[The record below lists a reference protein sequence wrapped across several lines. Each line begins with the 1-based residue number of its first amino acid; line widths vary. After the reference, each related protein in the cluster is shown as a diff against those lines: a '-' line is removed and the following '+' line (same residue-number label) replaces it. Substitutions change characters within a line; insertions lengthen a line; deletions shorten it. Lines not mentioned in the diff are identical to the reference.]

1 MRAGRD
7 QMGVQDRLND
17 VLQPRALPHDLVAAR
32 HLAAERLCRLV
43 GDPDLRQKAAG
54 IELGQYPGI
63 DLIGLDLGMRNKPD
77 LLRIGDNYPTDVRS
91 DYRGNRSRIAGGF
104 DDDNVALGQLLGKFL
119 QRLATHDDTPQTA
132 ELAVFPGHRLGK
144 GAVNIQSNDPHF
156 PYSVLDRSNGSSRAT
171 RDLLIRARSASGP
184 VARGGHVTS
193 SGSQPRVCRRPAR
206 TFVLPTPR
214 VPDGLT
220 IARFPKEAADTRA
233 PKSSCRITASASAST
248 APSSTSSTGSPSARR
263 STRRSTSC
271 RPTSTPG
278 SSTTTS
284 GDPIRAAGASAKPRC
299 RPSLTQSHSRRR
311 NSWPLDHRRQL
322 HWLNQPTASVR
333 PTLDYYI
340 LAKGADYQ

>member
-7 QMGVQDRLND
+7 QMGMQDRLND

-54 IELGQYPGI
+54 IELGQYPSI
-63 DLIGLDLGMRNKPD
+63 DLIGLDLGMRNTPD
-77 LLRIGDNYPTDVRS
+77 LFRIGDNYPTDVRS
-91 DYRGNRSRIAGGF
+91 DYRGNRSCIAGGF

-119 QRLATHDDTPQTA
+119 QRLATHDDTPRTA

-144 GAVNIQSNDPHF
+144 GAVNIQSNDSHF

-171 RDLLIRARSASGP
+171 RHLLIRARSASGP

-206 TFVLPTPR
+206 TLVLPTPR

-220 IARFPKEAADTRA
+220 ITRFLEEAADTRA
-233 PKSSCRITASASAST
+233 PKSSCRIMASASAFI
-248 APSSTSSTGSPSARR
+248 APSWTSFTGSRSAKR
-263 STRRSTSC
+263 SITRSTSC
-271 RPTSTPG
+271 RPISTPG
-278 SSTTTS
+278 WSNTTIA
-284 GDPIRAAGASAKPRC
+284 DHIRGAGALATLRC
-299 RPSLTQSHSRRR
+299 RPFLTRSHWQRTS
-311 NSWPLDHRRQL
+311 SWRHDHRRQPYCFKP
-322 HWLNQPTASVR
+322 PTPSVR
-333 PTLDYYI
+333 SSI
-340 LAKGADYQ
+340 S